1 LVTHPFS
8 IQGIHISI
16 YSRAFHTMFDNQE
29 GRRFRL
35 GPFIITLVAAIFSLG
50 AADIPRHTIGNWQA
64 MTNYLTTYGYTLPG
78 ADPASST
85 QLNSCSVATAPSLQ
99 CNGNGRCTVWFS
111 TLAGQAGGVGT
122 GATSTIDRLSFCK
135 CDAYWADPE
144 CRTPRASQQVAFFL
158 SMFTGMFGVDQF
170 YMGYPLLGVMK
181 LLSLGGGGV
190 WYIFDVI
197 RIGSTPVISAK
208 NFKLEADLPH
218 GVFVLCVIVLM
229 GAIGFFFAVR
239 GIKSDRAAKAREIL
253 LLKAQSPG
261 QRSTPGMGG
270 PGMYGSNRFHGY
282 GTTINGAA

>member
-1 LVTHPFS
+1 MLIGLILSAARP
-8 IQGIHISI
+8 
-16 YSRAFHTMFDNQE
+16 
-29 GRRFRL
+29 GRRSKL
-35 GPFIITLVAAIFSLG
+35 
-50 AADIPRHTIGNWQA
+50 H
-64 MTNYLTTYGYTLPG
+64 
-78 ADPASST
+78 
-85 QLNSCSVATAPSLQ
+85 
-99 CNGNGRCTVWFS
+99 
-111 TLAGQAGGVGT
+111 
-122 GATSTIDRLSFCK
+122 
-135 CDAYWADPE
+135 
-144 CRTPRASQQVAFFL
+144 FFL